1 MPLLAKDVIS
11 RYVRTECKRQLR
23 LYLTPDTERFRPERE
38 AEGMPPPQPP
48 RPGLEQFTQAGEEWQ
63 AAKLADMT
71 ETFGEE
77 SIVGD
82 PQPHSSGQTRYRTI
96 QLADALGD
104 AREGSFLIEAEFE
117 VGPTFQ
123 EALGIRDYPDRHGL
137 EYRNVRPDIV
147 EVLPPGHSRRH
158 ATAGGETR
166 MLPAEDD
173 RLQLRVIDIKLT
185 AEPSAGYFAEV
196 AFYTMALA
204 GWLSDVGLDH
214 RFVAVPDG
222 AVWPGSH
229 DAAHLTITYRELVAR
244 GERPTREQLRGA
256 MEEDLEP
263 VPFEVFAFR
272 LRRFFQEELPE
283 VLSSHWQDLDW
294 HVDNRCS
301 GCENLGYPWRGDD
314 DEAVHPDHCMP
325 EATRTGHL
333 SRVAFVSRGASGAL
347 RDRGVTSVDILAGR
361 PSEDPVFGTHQTL
374 RATRT
379 VVSGRARSLGSGEA
393 NVPPGSGSS
402 AVMPRWTDLRIY
414 LSVDFDIGS
423 AITFALGV
431 KAFWYELRPFGS
443 TDTSPRQTR
452 AWDTQTFVVDS
463 RSLEAERRELL
474 AFLDAIRSILS
485 EAENLD
491 HETKVQVYLWDSL
504 EYDHLT
510 RIIGRHLQA
519 ILDNREMRDL
529 AWLFPPENLLPN
541 ARISTRRTPI
551 TMVREVV
558 RAVLAAPI
566 AHYYTLLETARNYHR
581 DDLPENVARFGVH
594 PLFEDALSDQIPS
607 ERAHEIWSRSTDG
620 RRNWLAQLGTLQQ
633 TTGRRLSALEEVT
646 RKLGEDLR
654 DLLPSQAAPRIR
666 DLGPPARESRLSWDG
681 QLWYAFARLDAALD
695 QLEVQEL
702 MAMPPHQREAK
713 FECAR
718 LPERLAG
725 TEETSA
731 LQTLG
736 LSARSGRHVYRL
748 SRGSRE
754 VKLREGDISMA
765 LAPEDQ
771 PEFLDR
777 NLKYATEGTALEQ
790 VCSEAYRSTLGEAT
804 EVSVAGI
811 DRDALLIAVDGRR
824 SNLPSIEDIERA
836 GIADF
841 GSGVVLDK
849 VHHDYFTSKLL
860 DALRQ
865 IGNPPAARENP
876 LVRRAVGQ
884 LTGRGSRQ
892 TAHNPPADFLWG
904 AGDVQAAVVERE
916 LGPVREELERRAITL
931 NATQWRAWER
941 ALSRRLTLVWGPP
954 GTGKSRT
961 ARAVIL
967 GAALEAHQRGRSLRV
982 LVCAQNYNAMDNV
995 LLNVNERI
1003 GDLLPEEGYEVYRLR
1018 SYLKP
1023 REDTTPD
1030 AIDTE
1035 VNRRHPNDR
1044 VRALVTRL
1052 DEDSGVT
1059 VVGSPPSQVYN
1070 LLKVDGGS
1078 AQQALFDLILIDE
1091 ASQMDVP
1098 LSILPIAAL
1107 ADGGSVVLA
1116 GDPKQLPPIQQ
1127 AEAPLGL
1134 EAMVGSVYAFCED
1147 LHGVDAVMLDENY
1160 RSNATLV
1167 DFSLEAGYRRTL
1179 SSFSPNLRLSLT
1191 SSLPTDEPDDWPGM
1205 LHWTHEWTALLDP
1218 NHPAS
1223 CFVYPE
1229 GRSSQWNLFE
1239 ADAVAALIFL
1249 LRTRAANRLSGER
1262 NPASGETWPAG
1273 EALHSP
1279 EEFWTKAVG
1288 VVTPHRAQQGLIIG
1302 RLQQVFPEDDPALI
1316 RGAVDTVERFQG
1328 QERDVIV
1335 ASYAL
1340 GDPDA
1345 IGDEDEFLMSLNRFN
1360 VMSSRARSKL
1370 IVLVS
1375 QEIVDHLSG
1384 DLETLRE
1391 SRLLK
1396 NYVDSFCRD
1405 ARPMTLGFMDDGT
1418 EREVPG
1424 THKHRATESRG

>member
-11 RYVRTECKRQLR
+11 RYIRTECKRQLR

-38 AEGMPPPQPP
+38 AEGMPAPQPP

-63 AAKLADMT
+63 ASKLADMA

-82 PQPHSSGQTRYRTI
+82 PRPHSSGEPRYQTI

-104 AREGSFLIEAEFE
+104 AREDSFLVEAEFE
-117 VGPTFQ
+117 VGPAFQ
-123 EALGIRDYPDRHGL
+123 DSLGIRDYPDRYGL
-137 EYRNVRPDIV
+137 EYRKVRPDII
-147 EVLPPGHSRRH
+147 EVLPPGHSRRR
-158 ATAGGETR
+158 ATADGETR

-173 RLQLRVIDIKLT
+173 RLQLRIIDVKLT

-204 GWLSDVGLDH
+204 GWLSDEGLDH

-229 DAAHLTITYRELVAR
+229 DAAHLTVTYRELVAR
-244 GERPTREQLRGA
+244 GQQPTREQLREA
-256 MEEDLEP
+256 MAEDLEP

-272 LRRFFQEELPE
+272 LRRFFREELPE
-283 VLSSHWQDLDW
+283 VLSSRWQDLDW

-314 DEAVHPDHCMP
+314 DETVHPDHCMP
-325 EATRTGHL
+325 EAARTGHL

-347 RDRGVTSVDILAGR
+347 RDRGVTSVNVLAGR

-374 RATRT
+374 KATRT
-379 VVSGRARSLGSGEA
+379 VVSGRARSLGTGQAE
-393 NVPPGSGSS
+393 VPPESGSS
-402 AVMPRWTDLRIY
+402 AVMPRWADLRVY

-431 KAFWYELRPFGS
+431 KAFWREPRPFGS
-443 TDTSPRQTR
+443 TDTSPRRTR
-452 AWDTQTFVVDS
+452 PWDAQTFVVDS

-474 AFLDAIRSILS
+474 AFLGAIGSILR
-485 EAENLD
+485 EAESLD
-491 HETKVQVYLWDSL
+491 HETKVQIYLWDSL

-519 ILDNREMRDL
+519 ILNDRDMRDL

-541 ARISTRRTPI
+541 PRISTRRTPI

-581 DDLPENVARFGVH
+581 GDLPENVARFSVH

-607 ERAHEIWSRSTDG
+607 ERAHEIWSRSTNG
-620 RRNWLAQLGTLQQ
+620 SRNWLAQLGTLQQ
-633 TTGRRLSALEEVT
+633 TGGRRLSALEEVT

-654 DLLPSQAAPRIR
+654 GLLPSQAAPRIA

-681 QLWYAFARLDAALD
+681 QLWYAFARLDAALK
-695 QLEVQEL
+695 QLEVQKL

-718 LPERLAG
+718 LPARLTGA
-725 TEETSA
+725 EEATA
-731 LQTLG
+731 LQTLSLG
-736 LSARSGRHVYRL
+736 ARPGRRVYRL

-754 VKLREGDISMA
+754 VKLREGDISLA
-765 LAPEDQ
+765 LAPEDR
-771 PEFLDR
+771 PDFLDR

-790 VCSEAYRSTLGEAT
+790 VCANAYRRTLGETT

-836 GIADF
+836 GLASFD
-841 GSGVVLDK
+841 SGVVLDK
-849 VHHDYFTSKLL
+849 VHHDYFTGKLL
-860 DALRQ
+860 DALQQ
-865 IGNPPAARENP
+865 IGNPPLARENP

-892 TAHNPPADFLWG
+892 TAHNPPADFLWE
-904 AGDVQAAVVERE
+904 AGDMQNAVVGRE
-916 LGPVREELERRAITL
+916 LGPAREELGGRGITL
-931 NATQWRAWER
+931 NPTQWRAWGR
-941 ALSRRLTLVWGPP
+941 ALSRRLTLIWGPP

-961 ARAVIL
+961 ARAVVL
-967 GAALEAHQRGRSLRV
+967 GAALEAHQQGRSLRV

-995 LLNVNERI
+995 LLGVNGRI
-1003 GDLLPEEGYEVYRLR
+1003 RDLLPEGSYEVHRLR
-1018 SYLKP
+1018 SYLRP
-1023 REDTTPD
+1023 REDTTPE

-1035 VNRRHPNDR
+1035 VNRHNPTQR
-1044 VRALVTRL
+1044 VRTLLRRL
-1052 DEDSGVT
+1052 DEDDGVT
-1059 VVGSPPSQVYN
+1059 VVGSTPFQVYN

-1078 AQQALFDLILIDE
+1078 AQQELFDLILIDE

-1098 LSILPIAAL
+1098 LSILTIAAL
-1107 ADGGSVVLA
+1107 ADEGSVVLA
-1116 GDPKQLPPIQQ
+1116 GDPRQLPPIQQ

-1134 EAMVGSVYAFCED
+1134 EAMVGSVYTFCED
-1147 LHGVDAVMLDENY
+1147 LHGVEAVMLDENY

-1179 SSFSPNLRLSLT
+1179 SSYSPDLRLSL
-1191 SSLPTDEPDDWPGM
+1191 SSPLPTDEPDDWPET
-1205 LHWTHEWTALLDP
+1205 LYWTPEWTALIAP
-1218 NHPAS
+1218 EHPTS

-1249 LRTRAANRLSGER
+1249 LRTRDANRLSGER
-1262 NPASGETWPAG
+1262 DSVSG
-1273 EALHSP
+1273 EALPLSETPYPP

-1302 RLQQVFPEDDPALI
+1302 RLQQIFPGDDPALI

-1360 VMSSRARSKL
+1360 VMSSRARAKL

-1375 QEIVDHLSG
+1375 REVVDHLSG

-1396 NYVDSFCRD
+1396 NYVDSFCVNTRSI
-1405 ARPMTLGFMDDGT
+1405 TLGYVEDGAT
-1418 EREVPG
+1418 RDVSG
-1424 THKHRATESRG
+1424 MHKYRVAEPRT